1 MLFSRKTKG
10 TILEQNT
17 GSTFHGILL
26 VAGTS
31 IGGGM
36 LALPVLTSLGGF
48 LPSITVYFFCWLFMT
63 CTGLLF
69 LEISLWMHKDANIV
83 SMSERTLGFWGKAFA
98 WVLYLFLFY
107 SLSVAYIVGCG
118 DLISQFAGNQIP
130 SWIAPFIFVLFV
142 APLIIAGTRFVSKIN
157 VLFMLG
163 LAISF
168 LAFLFLGFG
177 FVQNELLLHRDWSKS
192 LLALPIAFTSFAYQ
206 GIIPTLVNDMHFDVK
221 RIRKAILI
229 GSFIPLVTYIV
240 WQWLIQGIVPT
251 HGPGGLAEA
260 LANGDNAVHPLK
272 NFIKSPIV
280 YIVGQYF
287 AFFALITSFFG
298 VTLGLMDFLA
308 DGLNIKKSLS
318 GKTLLCLLIF
328 IPALFIAYL
337 FPHIFLTALD
347 YAGGYGC
354 ALLLGLLPILM
365 VWTARYRLGMQS
377 PYTFPGGKIALLLLA
392 VFVIFEILLEV
403 SKTIG
408 Y

>member
-1 MLFSRKTKG
+1 MT
-10 TILEQNT
+10 QNKS
-17 GSTFHGILL
+17 STFRGVLL

-48 LPSITVYFFCWLFMT
+48 LPSLVVYFFCWLFMA

-83 SMSERTLGFWGKAFA
+83 SMSERTLGAGGKAFA

-118 DLISQFAGNQIP
+118 DLVLQLFNNQIP
-130 SWIAPFIFVLFV
+130 EWFASILFILCF
-142 APLIIAGTRFVSKIN
+142 APLIFIGTRFVSKIN
-157 VLFMLG
+157 VIFMFGLG
-163 LAISF
+163 ISF
-168 LAFLFLGFG
+168 FTFLILGAG
-177 FVQNELLLHRDWSKS
+177 YVKKELLFGHNWSKS

-206 GIIPTLVNDMHFDVK
+206 GIIPTLVSDMNYDVS
-221 RIRKAILI
+221 RTRKAIVI
-229 GSFIPLVTYIV
+229 GSFIPLITYII

-251 HGPGGLAEA
+251 EGPGGLAEA
-260 LANGDNAVHPLK
+260 LANGNNAVQPLK
-272 NFIKSPIV
+272 YFINSPLV

-308 DGLNIKKSLS
+308 DGLNVKKTAL
-318 GKTLLCLLIF
+318 GKFWLCLLIF
-328 IPALFIAYL
+328 IPPLLISYTY
-337 FPHIFLTALD
+337 PHIFLTALD

-354 ALLLGLLPILM
+354 ALLLGLLPVLM
-365 VWTARYRLGMQS
+365 VWSARYRLGMKS
-377 PYTFPGGKIALLLLA
+377 PYTFPGGKVALLFLGA
-392 VFVIFEILLEV
+392 FVIFELVLEIK
-403 SKTIG
+403 KTIEHFI
-408 Y
+408 